1 MQNLLQYGIHPASGK
16 VVYQSGEVHSV
27 MKASDAAMAGS
38 ALGLL
43 EMDVRTP
50 ADTEL
55 WIVDK
60 NPAHPGIR
68 TDIRSS
74 VEEYNSSFFCEKNY
88 VPIGASITRNR
99 DEASVSA
106 AAEAE
111 IGIFTCEV
119 KSGGTGRATV
129 IAAQYVDGRMVDLR
143 ISDVVIDLG
152 VGGKVSF
159 SFKPADGAEYKAYLL
174 YEGAMIPVC

>member
-1 MQNLLQYGIHPASGK
+1 MRNLLQCGLCICGADNG
-16 VVYQSGEVHSV
+16 VVEPHTFGPWQVIE
-27 MKASDAAMAGS
+27 
-38 ALGLL
+38 
-43 EMDVRTP
+43 
-50 ADTEL
+50 
-55 WIVDK
+55 
-60 NPAHPGIR
+60 
-68 TDIRSS
+68 
-74 VEEYNSSFFCEKNY
+74 
-88 VPIGASITRNR
+88 
-99 DEASVSA
+99 EASVSA

-111 IGIFTCEV
+111 SGIFTCEV
-119 KSGGTGRATV
+119 KSSGTGRATL